1 MPPTPPKPDRPRF
14 SITYVII
21 AVLGLMLLHD
31 VWQRVQTV
39 APLPYSEFQKLVA
52 GRARSRKWWFR
63 RRDPRSSEGGN
74 TLKDGKKQFVT
85 NQVEPDLADQLNKHG
100 VKYTAQP
107 QGTFLSAI
115 LYWVMPLLLFIGVW
129 LFIMRRAAGRLGP
142 GGGLMSIGK
151 SKAKVYVETD
161 VKVTFKDVAG
171 VDEAKHELE
180 EVVAF
185 LKDPQKY
192 GRLGARMPKGVLLV
206 GPPGTGKTLMAKAV
220 AGEAGG
226 AVLLHQRLG
235 VRRDVRGRGRGPGA

>member
-1 MPPTPPKPDRPRF
+1 M
-14 SITYVII
+14 
-21 AVLGLMLLHD
+21 
-31 VWQRVQTV
+31 
-39 APLPYSEFQKLVA
+39 
-52 GRARSRKWWFR
+52 
-63 RRDPRSSEGGN
+63 
-74 TLKDGKKQFVT
+74 
-85 NQVEPDLADQLNKHG
+85 
-100 VKYTAQP
+100 KYTAQP
-107 QGTFLSAI
+107 QGTIFSAI

-206 GPPGTGKTLMAKAV
+206 GPPGTGKTLD
-220 AGEAGG
+220 GQGGGRRGRG
-226 AVLLHQRLG
+226 AVLLASA
-235 VRRDVRGRGRGPGA
+235 GRSSSRCSWAWAPPGCATCSSRPARKPPASSSSTSWTPWDGPGTPPASWADTTRRSRP